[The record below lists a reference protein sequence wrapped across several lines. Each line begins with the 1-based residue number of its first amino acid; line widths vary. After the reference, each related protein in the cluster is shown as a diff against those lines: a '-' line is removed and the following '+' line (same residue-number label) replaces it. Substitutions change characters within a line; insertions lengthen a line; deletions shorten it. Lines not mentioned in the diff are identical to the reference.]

1 MEAGVLQRE
10 VKDRHTGNLLRQ
22 IVLPA
27 TWTHTVWK
35 QKGRPEVR
43 APLLPIESSY
53 PLETVAM
60 DYLSLGRAGDHYQYI
75 LVMTDLFSR
84 YSWAVPTRDQ
94 TAVTTAKALWHNLI
108 QTWGCPERILSDRGA
123 AFESAVMA
131 ELCQLYGCS
140 KIRTTSYH
148 PQGNGACERFNQTL
162 LSLLRSLDETDQQQW
177 PAKLPALLQA
187 YNNTEHSCTGLTP
200 HFVLHGRHARLPV
213 EMATGAPHNR
223 TRHSLEGWVQS
234 HHQTLL
240 RAYQHVAAQTR
251 QRQQQDKARYDSKVK
266 HVPLLPGERVLLR
279 NFRRHNQ
286 GKLAPRWQSTPYVI
300 VCQMRPHQPVYKI
313 RPEGKEGPERT
324 IHRNNIRPC
333 PFEPLPPHQPVAAQ
347 TSREPDATERLSDAP
362 LCLVPV
368 APALAPAVRQ
378 QATSPL

>member
-1 MEAGVLQRE
+1 MSAARAEAALRRAFFWPRLGQDVRNWSSDCPQCIQR
-10 VKDRHTGNLLRQ
+10 
-22 IVLPA
+22 
-27 TWTHTVWK
+27 
-35 QKGRPEVR
+35 KGRPEVR

-94 TAVTTAKALWHNLI
+94 TAVTNAKALWHNLI

-123 AFESAVMA
+123 AFESVVMA

-148 PQGNGACERFNQTL
+148 PQSNGACERFNQTL
-162 LSLLRSLDETDQQQW
+162 ISLLRSLDEADQQQW
-177 PAKLPALLQA
+177 PTKLPALLQA

-200 HFVLHGRHARLPV
+200 HFVLHGCHARMPV
-213 EMATGAPHNR
+213 ETATGAPHNR

-240 RAYQHVAAQTR
+240 RAYQHVTAQTW
-251 QRQQQDKARYDSKVK
+251 QRQQQDKARYDSKAK

-286 GKLAPRWQSTPYVI
+286 GKLAPCWQPTPYVI
-300 VCQMRPHQPVYKI
+300 ICQMKPTSQFTRFVRRGKRDLKGQFIATISDHAHSSLCHPINQLQP
-313 RPEGKEGPERT
+313 RHPGSLMLQRGFLM
-324 IHRNNIRPC
+324 H
-333 PFEPLPPHQPVAAQ
+333 
-347 TSREPDATERLSDAP
+347 LSA
-362 LCLVPV
+362 LCL
-368 APALAPAVRQ
+368 
-378 QATSPL
+378 